1 MHSRLKHIPK
11 KRCLMSKWSPESWKD
26 FALSQAPGWI
36 NDKTLKNTIGQL
48 RKNPPLVFKDEIKLL
63 KSRLS
68 RVHDGEYFII
78 QGGDC
83 AETFSDFSSNLI
95 KNKLNILL
103 QMSVLLSYT
112 TSMKTIRIGRMAGQF
127 AKPRTNSVE
136 IVNNYEY
143 PSYRGDA
150 INGLDCNIKS
160 RTPNPARMIKAY
172 NQSAFTLNLIRS
184 MINSGHTSIL
194 NASQWDLDFIN
205 KSPHFEEYNDII
217 YKIQKALSFI
227 ETVDRKSSSLDQIEL
242 YEFFASH
249 EGLILEYE
257 QALTRYDANDKK
269 YYDHSGHMIW
279 VGDRTRSINGSHI
292 EFVSGIENPIG
303 IKLGPSIEC
312 DELIEIIKKINPK
325 NEKGKIILIARFGVD
340 YIEAKLPKLINH
352 INKNNLRVIWMCDP
366 MHGNTYNNDQGIKTR
381 HFNTIVKELE
391 LYMKIHKL
399 FNTFPGGIH
408 IEFTSENVT
417 ECLGG
422 FQNIND
428 NELLSRYE
436 TACDPRL
443 NNQQSLELIFK
454 LNELMK
460 QGSYD
465 V

>member
-1 MHSRLKHIPK
+1 
-11 KRCLMSKWSPESWKD
+11 MSKWTPESWKNYILD
-26 FALSQAPGWI
+26 QPPGWI
-36 NDKTLKNTIGQL
+36 NNKILKDTVHKLKN
-48 RKNPPLVFKDEIKLL
+48 NPPLAFKNEIKLL
-63 KSRLS
+63 KTRLAK
-68 RVHDGEYFII
+68 VHDGEYFII

-83 AETFSDFSSNLI
+83 AETFADFNTNLI

-127 AKPRTNSVE
+127 AKPRTNSKEVY
-136 IVNNYEY
+136 NNIKY

-150 INGLDCNIKS
+150 INSLDCNIKS

-172 NQSAFTLNLIRS
+172 DQSAFTLNLIRS

-194 NASQWDLDFIN
+194 NANQWDLDCIN
-205 KSPHFEEYNDII
+205 KSPQIKEYNDII
-217 YKIQKALSFI
+217 NKIQKALSFI
-227 ETVDRKSSSLDQIEL
+227 KTVDRKSSSLDQIEL
-242 YEFFASH
+242 YEFFTSH

-257 QALTRYDANDKK
+257 QALTRYDATDKN

-292 EFVSGIENPIG
+292 EFVSGIQNPIG
-303 IKLGPSIEC
+303 VKLGPLIHP
-312 DELIEIIKKINPK
+312 DELIEIVKKINPK
-325 NEKGKIILIARFGVD
+325 NEKGKIILIARFGVE
-340 YIEAKLPKLINH
+340 YIESKLPQLIKK
-352 INKNNLRVIWMCDP
+352 INENDMNVIWMCDP
-366 MHGNTYNNDQGIKTR
+366 MHGNTYHNDQGIKTR

-399 FNTFPGGIH
+399 ANTFPGGIH
-408 IEFTSENVT
+408 IEFTSEDVT

-422 FQNIND
+422 FQNIDD
-428 NELLSRYE
+428 NALLKRYE

-454 LNELMK
+454 LNDLMK
-460 QGSYD
+460 
-465 V
+465 

>member
-1 MHSRLKHIPK
+1 
-11 KRCLMSKWSPESWKD
+11 MSKWTLESWKD
-26 FALSQAPGWI
+26 YILNQAPGWR
-36 NDKTLKNTIGQL
+36 NDKALKDAIYKLQN
-48 RKNPPLVFKDEIKLL
+48 NPPLVFKNEIKLL
-63 KSRLS
+63 KQRLS
-68 RVHDGEYFII
+68 KVHDGEYFII

-83 AETFSDFSSNLI
+83 AETFSDFSTNLI

-103 QMSVLLSYT
+103 QMSVLLSYK

-127 AKPRTNSVE
+127 AKPRTNSIE
-136 IVNNYEY
+136 IINDFEY

-150 INGLDCNIKS
+150 INGLNCNVES
-160 RTPNPARMIKAY
+160 RTPNPNRMIKAY
-172 NQSAFTLNLIRS
+172 DQSAFTLNLIRS
-184 MINSGHTSIL
+184 MINSGYTSIL
-194 NASQWDLDFIN
+194 NANQWDLDFIN
-205 KSPHFEEYNDII
+205 KSPQVKEYNDVIN
-217 YKIQKALSFI
+217 KIQKALSFI
-227 ETVDRKSSSLDQIEL
+227 KTVDRKSPSLDQIEL

-257 QALTRYDANDKK
+257 QALTRYDAIDKK
-269 YYDHSGHMIW
+269 YYNHSGHMIW
-279 VGDRTRSINGSHI
+279 VGDRTRAINGSHI

-303 IKLGPSIEC
+303 IKLGPTI
-312 DELIEIIKKINPK
+312 DNNELIEIIKKVNPF

-340 YIEAKLPKLINH
+340 YIETKLPNLIDK
-352 INKNNLRVIWMCDP
+352 INKNNLNVIWMCDP

-391 LYMKIHKL
+391 LYMKIHKQSH
-399 FNTFPGGIH
+399 TFPGGIH
-408 IEFTSENVT
+408 IEFTSEDVT

-422 FQNIND
+422 LQNIDD

-454 LNELMK
+454 LNNLMK
-460 QGSYD
+460 QGSSD

>member
-1 MHSRLKHIPK
+1 
-11 KRCLMSKWSPESWKD
+11 MSKWTLESWKD
-26 FALSQAPGWI
+26 YILNQAPGWR
-36 NDKTLKNTIGQL
+36 NDKALKDAIYKLQN
-48 RKNPPLVFKDEIKLL
+48 NPPLVFKNEIKLL
-63 KSRLS
+63 KQRLS
-68 RVHDGEYFII
+68 KVHDGEYFII

-83 AETFSDFSSNLI
+83 AETFSDFSTNLI

-103 QMSVLLSYT
+103 QMSVLLSYK

-127 AKPRTNSVE
+127 AKPRTHSIE
-136 IVNNYEY
+136 IINDFEY

-150 INGLDCNIKS
+150 INGLNCNVES
-160 RTPNPARMIKAY
+160 RTPNPNRMIKAY
-172 NQSAFTLNLIRS
+172 DQSAFTLNLIRS
-184 MINSGHTSIL
+184 MINSGYTSIL
-194 NASQWDLDFIN
+194 NANQWDLDFIN
-205 KSPHFEEYNDII
+205 KSPQVKEYNDVIN
-217 YKIQKALSFI
+217 KIQKALSFI
-227 ETVDRKSSSLDQIEL
+227 KTVDRKSPSLDQIEL

-257 QALTRYDANDKK
+257 QALTRYDAIDKK
-269 YYDHSGHMIW
+269 YYNHSGHMIW
-279 VGDRTRSINGSHI
+279 VGDRTRAINGSHI

-303 IKLGPSIEC
+303 IKLGPTI
-312 DELIEIIKKINPK
+312 DNNELIEIIKKVNPI

-340 YIEAKLPKLINH
+340 YIETKLPNLIDK
-352 INKNNLRVIWMCDP
+352 INKNNLNVIWMCDP

-391 LYMKIHKL
+391 LYMKIHKQSH
-399 FNTFPGGIH
+399 TFPGGIH
-408 IEFTSENVT
+408 IEFTSEDVT

-422 FQNIND
+422 LQNIDD

-454 LNELMK
+454 LNNLMK
-460 QGSYD
+460 QGSSD